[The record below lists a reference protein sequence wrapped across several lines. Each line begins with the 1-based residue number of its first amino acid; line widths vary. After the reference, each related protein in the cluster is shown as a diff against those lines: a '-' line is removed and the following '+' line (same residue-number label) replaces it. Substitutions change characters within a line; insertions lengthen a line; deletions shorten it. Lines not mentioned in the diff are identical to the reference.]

1 MGLTRPSQK
10 TTSPYPVRR
19 SSVPSL
25 HPLPGLLAG
34 SLLGCLAFLA
44 TAHAQT
50 SPAAP
55 VAPATPPKPKAPDL
69 PNDALFAGFV
79 PKIELLI
86 SPENIDKLA
95 KDPKNFVECSIKE
108 YGGLT
113 LEKCS
118 VKLKGSAGS
127 FRQINDPRP
136 GFSVRT
142 DKVKKGQ
149 EFRGV
154 GKFQLNNFAQDG
166 TMLHEQIAGE
176 MARKAF
182 VPASRCT
189 HAYLLM
195 NGKVLGTYLLKEG
208 FNDEFLKYFFKDT
221 RGHLYDGGFVSE
233 VNPNTECDRGNPN
246 DKTRLLELIGA
257 CNEPKPDVRLAR
269 MDKVLDIDAYFRY
282 VFVESVLT
290 HWDGYSF
297 NRNNYRFYEDP
308 TTGKFH
314 FILHGMDQT
323 WGDPRWYVFRQPNA
337 MVSNALWN
345 DRAMRERFRAQCFLV
360 WERAIRPVDWPRRA
374 EQVAADLKSKIR
386 TFDKADAA
394 AFEGRGRDAA
404 NQIRARLD
412 GVKAQ
417 MEDAL
422 KLRTPGGKMTL
433 GKYAWSPSSDK
444 GDTVEGAYAGRDC
457 LILKVGPNG
466 GGDFR
471 LQLSVSPGRYR
482 LEGKIQ
488 HKGVKAGEGDAKGLR
503 LRSSGSAADP
513 KNPAAVGDGTWKG
526 FAHEFTV
533 TDADPVLIAE
543 LRGTGGEAGVDRSSL
558 TLTRLP

>member
-1 MGLTRPSQK
+1 
-10 TTSPYPVRR
+10 
-19 SSVPSL
+19 
-25 HPLPGLLAG
+25 
-34 SLLGCLAFLA
+34 
-44 TAHAQT
+44 
-50 SPAAP
+50 
-55 VAPATPPKPKAPDL
+55 
-69 PNDALFAGFV
+69 
-79 PKIELLI
+79 
-86 SPENIDKLA
+86 
-95 KDPKNFVECSIKE
+95 
-108 YGGLT
+108 
-113 LEKCS
+113 
-118 VKLKGSAGS
+118 
-127 FRQINDPRP
+127 
-136 GFSVRT
+136 
-142 DKVKKGQ
+142 
-149 EFRGV
+149 
-154 GKFQLNNFAQDG
+154 
-166 TMLHEQIAGE
+166 
-176 MARKAF
+176 
-182 VPASRCT
+182 
-189 HAYLLM
+189 M

-257 CNEPKPDVRLAR
+257 CNEPKPELRLPR
-269 MDKVLDIDAYFRY
+269 LDKVLDIDAYFRY

-337 MVSNALWN
+337 MVSNALWS
-345 DRAMRERFRAQCFLV
+345 DKAMRERFRAQCFLV
-360 WERAIRPVDWPRRA
+360 WEKAIRPVDWPRRA

-394 AFEGRGRDAA
+394 AFDNRGREAA
-404 NQIRARLD
+404 SHIRSRLD
-412 GVKAQ
+412 AVKAQ

-444 GDTVEGAYAGRDC
+444 GDTVEGAYANRDC

-471 LQLSVSPGRYR
+471 LQLAVSPGRYR

-488 HKGVKAGEGDAKGLR
+488 YKGVKAGEGDAKGLR
-503 LRSSGSAADP
+503 LRTSGAVPDP
-513 KNPAAVGDGTWKG
+513 KNPATVGDGTWKS